1 MARPWRIQ
9 FPDARYHVTSRG
21 NQRQAVF
28 RGDADKQ
35 LFLDTLMVA
44 VSRFNLHVFAFC
56 LMDNHFHLLVR
67 TPEANLSQ
75 AMKWLLATYTCR
87 FHRRHRGGG
96 HLFQGRYKSV
106 LVLEPAHWSH
116 LSFYLHLNP
125 VRAGL
130 VADPTEF
137 EWSSFRDYTRERS
150 RFPWLR
156 AEEVLAEYGPSRP
169 SQRRQY
175 RRTCLALAGKA
186 PAWWEDLRAA
196 AVLGSRE
203 AISDLAA
210 RYRPRGQEKSA
221 HAFMQGS
228 RPVVDWT
235 REVARVAKAFRV
247 PPEDLLRRRR
257 NFPPRLALY
266 YHLIEQGRLGPT
278 AVAGLLGVSPMSAS
292 QGAKRFQA
300 LLQLDAKLQKIM
312 QTLKLKV

>member
-21 NQRQAVF
+21 NNRQDVF
-28 RGDADKQ
+28 RGEADKQ
-35 LFLDTLMVA
+35 LFLETLAVA

-87 FHRRHRGGG
+87 FHRRHRSGG

-106 LVLEPAHWSH
+106 LVLGPAHWSH

-130 VADPTEF
+130 VVDPAEF

-150 RFPWLR
+150 RFPWLF
-156 AEEVLAEYGPSRP
+156 ADEVLAEYGSGRP
-169 SQRRQY
+169 AQRRQY
-175 RRTCLALAGKA
+175 RRTCLALAGQA
-186 PAWWEDLRAA
+186 PAWWEELKTATL
-196 AVLGSRE
+196 LGSQE
-203 AISDLAA
+203 EITALAA
-210 RYRPRGQEKSA
+210 RHRPRGQVKSA

-228 RPVVDWT
+228 RPVIDWT
-235 REVARVAKAFRV
+235 HEIARVAKAFGV
-247 PPEDLLRRRR
+247 QKEDLLRRRR

-266 YHLIEQGRLGPT
+266 YHLIEHGRLGPT
-278 AVAGLLGVSPMSAS
+278 AVAGHLGVSPMSAS

-300 LLQLDAKLQKIM
+300 LLQVNSKLQKII
-312 QTLKLKV
+312 QSLKLKV